1 MILTGIF
8 LKTIPRLASIVAPM
22 SSSLHWMI
30 AAFLLVLDAGS
41 RADAPPLR
49 TVREIRA
56 LSAPELRAHP
66 AVALRGVITD

>member
-1 MILTGIF
+1 
-8 LKTIPRLASIVAPM
+8 
-22 SSSLHWMI
+22 MI
-30 AAFLLVLDAGS
+30 AAFLPGLDAGS